1 MNFKI
6 LMYTHSDYSFLWKAT
21 IPLLEKYAKFDIVWC
36 CDKLL
41 DYKIPDSWTLY
52 NYDDSL
58 TWSSRVKGCI
68 EKTME
73 NTDYILYLQE
83 DWLPIDKMD
92 EERIQYC
99 MNIMADNSIDYLTS
113 QNYIP
118 CHNEIY
124 DTPYGDYKF
133 KVILGYWLHPAIWKK
148 SVLKELVSFD
158 KPLSKAEKE
167 EPEALM
173 LSKFCVTIFNSKFIN
188 HPSIRCFFYPHIHA
202 INSGE
207 WTFVRYPCLKAIV
220 EAYGIDTSLRK
231 INTWWHTHE
240 E

>member
-41 DYKIPDSWTLY
+41 DYKIPEYWTLY
-52 NYDDSL
+52 NYDVSL

-92 EERIQYC
+92 EERIRYC
-99 MNIMADNSIDYLTS
+99 MNIMAHNSIDY
-113 QNYIP
+113 
-118 CHNEIY
+118 
-124 DTPYGDYKF
+124 
-133 KVILGYWLHPAIWKK
+133 
-148 SVLKELVSFD
+148 
-158 KPLSKAEKE
+158 
-167 EPEALM
+167 
-173 LSKFCVTIFNSKFIN
+173 
-188 HPSIRCFFYPHIHA
+188 
-202 INSGE
+202 
-207 WTFVRYPCLKAIV
+207 
-220 EAYGIDTSLRK
+220 
-231 INTWWHTHE
+231 
-240 E
+240 